1 MLTPPESCF
10 DLLSELSKYLVVD
23 QGIQESK
30 KSFVLLYL
38 VYFMHYCV
46 SMVPCGSMY

>member
-1 MLTPPESCF
+1 MLTPPESFF
-10 DLLSELSKYLVVD
+10 DLLSELTKYLVVD
-23 QGIQESK
+23 QRIQESK

-46 SMVPCGSMY
+46 SKVPYCSMY